1 MFARSESHF
10 RPDNP
15 PGEHRTNESTGQ
27 TGDAELFG
35 LLSRIGEISFNNGL
49 YRAMDQG
56 ITRLA
61 GQFIDTAFSARPS
74 RARPFDYDWLGR
86 VFALDSGTK
95 TIDVEATAETP
106 KAMFGSATSVD
117 CRATFF
123 KAHPEL

>member
-74 RARPFDYDWLGR
+74 RAPAVRLRLARAGICSR
-86 VFALDSGTK
+86 
-95 TIDVEATAETP
+95 
-106 KAMFGSATSVD
+106 FGYQN
-117 CRATFF
+117 
-123 KAHPEL
+123 H